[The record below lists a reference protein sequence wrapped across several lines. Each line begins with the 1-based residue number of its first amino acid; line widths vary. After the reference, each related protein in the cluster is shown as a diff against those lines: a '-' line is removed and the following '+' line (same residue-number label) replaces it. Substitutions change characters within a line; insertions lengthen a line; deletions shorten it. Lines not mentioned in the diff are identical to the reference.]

1 MATHDLSE
9 LRDRIQVFRDRT
21 HAGEVLGGMLES
33 WRARDACVLAIPA
46 GGVPV
51 AAALCRVLALPLGVA
66 VVSKITPPWN
76 TEIGY
81 GAVAFDGTVRLNREL
96 IAHLGLEPG
105 EVERGIETTRRKV
118 QRRAAELRGAIEPAA
133 IGGRDVLLVDD
144 GLASGFTMRV
154 AVDALRPLAPR
165 RLGIAAP
172 TGSPRA
178 LGLLEALVEE
188 LYCANVRGGLRFA
201 VADAYQRWSDVAES
215 EVIAILARGD
225 PG

>member
-1 MATHDLSE
+1 
-9 LRDRIQVFRDRT
+9 VFRDRT
-21 HAGEVLGGMLES
+21 HAGEVLADLLES
-33 WRARDACVLAIPA
+33 WRAGDACVLAIPA

-81 GAVAFDGTVRLNREL
+81 GAVAFDGTALLNREL
-96 IAHLGLEPG
+96 IAHLGLEAS

-118 QRRAAELRGAIEPAA
+118 RRRAAAFRGAIEPAT

-165 RLGIAAP
+165 RLGIAVP
-172 TGSPRA
+172 TGSPRT
-178 LGLLEALVEE
+178 LGTLEALVDE
-188 LYCANVRGGLRFA
+188 LYCANVRGGLNFA
-201 VADAYQRWSDVAES
+201 VADAYQRWSDVEES
-215 EVIAILARGD
+215 AVAAMLAGGD
-225 PG
+225 PS